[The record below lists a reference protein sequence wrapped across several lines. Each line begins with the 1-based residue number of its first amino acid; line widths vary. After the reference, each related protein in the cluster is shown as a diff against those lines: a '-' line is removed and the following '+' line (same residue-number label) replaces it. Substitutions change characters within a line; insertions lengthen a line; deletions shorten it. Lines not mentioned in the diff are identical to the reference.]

1 MMADNNAIRHN
12 EKNEAIQAALEKKAA
27 RKALINSIVPY
38 FGLIFIVGFFIIV
51 TQGKFV
57 SADNIGNLINQGF
70 VLIMIA
76 VGSSFVYAHG
86 GMDFSIG
93 AVSGVAQLV
102 CGLLILAG
110 VPLPICILACVAVCV
125 IGASCTAAISLLLSV
140 PVFIGSMTVRTSFTG
155 ILKTATT
162 NSDIS
167 ILFSDYAF
175 MNNTAIKAV
184 ILAVVIS
191 LGIYLFNYTT
201 IGKYNKALGG
211 NMLTAQQA
219 GVSKNRVI
227 FMAYLLMG
235 TCVGIASVFAFFRAG
250 TVSAYSG
257 NGYEFNIM
265 MAIVLGGFPMTGG
278 EKSRIL
284 SAIIGALTVTCLS
297 NGLQLWGLDAL
308 LVSGVKGILFV
319 IIVALSYDRSAGKLV
334 S

>member
-1 MMADNNAIRHN
+1 MADNYAVRHN
-12 EKNEAIQAALEKKAA
+12 EKNEAIQAELEKKAA
-27 RKALINSIVPY
+27 RKAMINSIVPY
-38 FGLIFIVGFFIIV
+38 LGLIFIVAFFIIV

-76 VGSSFVYAHG
+76 VGSAFVYAHG

-102 CGLLILAG
+102 CGLLILSG
-110 VPLPICILACVAVCV
+110 VPLPLCILACVAVCMA
-125 IGASCTAAISLLLSV
+125 GACCTATISLVLGV
-140 PVFIGSMTVRTSFTG
+140 PVFIGSMCVRTSFTG
-155 ILKTATT
+155 ILKTATST
-162 NSDIS
+162 NDIS

-175 MNNTAIKAV
+175 MNDTTIKAV
-184 ILAVVIS
+184 LIVIVVA
-191 LGIYLFNYTT
+191 LGYYLFNYTT

-211 NMLTAQQA
+211 NILTARQA
-219 GVSKNRVI
+219 GVSDRKLI
-227 FMAYLLMG
+227 FAAYLLMG
-235 TCVGIASVFAFFRAG
+235 VCVGIASVFAFFRTG
-250 TVSAYSG
+250 KVTSYSG

-278 EKSRIL
+278 DRSKIA

>member
-1 MMADNNAIRHN
+1 MADNVTVRNN
-12 EKNEAIQAALEKKAA
+12 EKNAAIQADLEKKAA
-27 RKALINSIVPY
+27 QKQRINTIIPY
-38 FGLIFIVGFFIIV
+38 LGLVFIVLFFIIV
-51 TQGKFV
+51 TEGKFI

-70 VLIMIA
+70 VLVLIA
-76 VGSSFVYAHG
+76 IGSSFVYAHG

-102 CGLLILAG
+102 CGLLILAD
-110 VPLPICILACVAVCV
+110 VPLPICILACIAVCV
-125 IGASCTAAISLLLSV
+125 VGSCCTASISLFLGV
-140 PVFIGSMTVRTSFTG
+140 PVFIGSMCVRTSFTG
-155 ILKTATT
+155 ILKTVVST
-162 NSDIS
+162 SDIS

-175 MNNTAIKAV
+175 MNNTVVKAV
-184 ILAVVIS
+184 IMIVVI
-191 LGIYLFNYTT
+191 LIGYYLFNYTV

-211 NMLTAQQA
+211 NVVTARQA
-219 GVSKNRVI
+219 GVNDRKYI
-227 FMAYLLMG
+227 FIAYMIMG
-235 TCVGIASVFAFFRAG
+235 ICVGIASVFAFFRTG
-250 TVSAYSG
+250 KVTSYSG

-278 EKSRIL
+278 DRSKIS

-308 LVSGVKGILFV
+308 LVSGVKGVLFV

>member
-1 MMADNNAIRHN
+1 MADNYEIRHN
-12 EKNEAIQAALEKKAA
+12 EKNAAIQAALEKKEA
-27 RKALINSIVPY
+27 RKQKISMIVPY
-38 FGLIFIVGFFIIV
+38 LGLIFIVVFFIIV
-51 TQGKFV
+51 TEGKFI

-70 VLIMIA
+70 VLTVIA
-76 VGSSFVYAHG
+76 VGSAFVYAHG

-110 VPLPICILACVAVCV
+110 VPLPVCILACIAVCV
-125 IGASCTAAISLLLSV
+125 LGACCTATIALVLGV

-155 ILKTATT
+155 ILKTATSS
-162 NSDIS
+162 SDIS

-175 MNNTAIKAV
+175 MNDTSIKAIILV
-184 ILAVVIS
+184 IVIA
-191 LGIYLFNYTT
+191 LGYYLFNYTT

-219 GVSKNRVI
+219 GVNKNKTI
-227 FMAYLLMG
+227 FIAYILMG
-235 TCVGIASVFAFFRAG
+235 LCVGIASVFAFFRAG
-250 TVSAYSG
+250 LVSAYSG

-278 EKSRIL
+278 EKSRIA

-308 LVSGVKGILFV
+308 LVSGVKGVLFV
-319 IIVALSYDRSAGKLV
+319 LIVALSYDRSAGKLV

>member
-1 MMADNNAIRHN
+1 MADNYAVRHN
-12 EKNEAIQAALEKKAA
+12 EKNEAIQAELERKAA
-27 RKALINSIVPY
+27 RKARINRFVPY
-38 FGLIFIVGFFIIV
+38 FGLIFIILFFIIV
-51 TQGKFV
+51 TGGKFV

-70 VLIMIA
+70 VLILIA

-125 IGASCTAAISLLLSV
+125 LGACCTASISLLLGV
-140 PVFIGSMTVRTSFTG
+140 PVFIGSMCVRTSFTG
-155 ILKTATT
+155 ILKTAVST
-162 NSDIS
+162 NDIS
-167 ILFSDYAF
+167 ILFSEYAY
-175 MNNTAIKAV
+175 MNNTVVKGIIIV
-184 ILAVVIS
+184 IVIA
-191 LGIYLFNYTT
+191 LGYYLFNYTT

-211 NMLTAQQA
+211 NAMTARQA
-219 GVSKNRVI
+219 GVSGKRMI
-227 FMAYLLMG
+227 FLAYLLMG
-235 TCVGIASVFAFFRAG
+235 VCVGIASVFAFFRTG
-250 TVSAYSG
+250 KVSAYSG

-278 EKSRIL
+278 DRSKIA

>member
-1 MMADNNAIRHN
+1 MADNYEIRHN
-12 EKNEAIQAALEKKAA
+12 EKNEAIQAALEKKAL
-27 RKALINSIVPY
+27 RKARINAVVPY
-38 FGLIFIVGFFIIV
+38 LGLIFIVAFFIIV
-51 TQGKFV
+51 TEGKFV

-70 VLIMIA
+70 VLMMIA

-93 AVSGVAQLV
+93 AVSGVGQLV

-110 VPLPICILACVAVCV
+110 VPLPICILACVAVC
-125 IGASCTAAISLLLSV
+125 IAGAGCTATIALVLGV
-140 PVFIGSMTVRTSFTG
+140 PVFIGSMCVRTSFTG
-155 ILKTATT
+155 ILKTVVGS
-162 NSDIS
+162 SDIS

-175 MNNTAIKAV
+175 MNDTAIKAIIMV
-184 ILAVVIS
+184 IVIA
-191 LGIYLFNYTT
+191 LGYYLFNYTT

-211 NMLTAQQA
+211 NILTARQA
-219 GVSKNRVI
+219 GVSQKKVV
-227 FMAYLLMG
+227 FAAYMLMG
-235 TCVGIASVFAFFRAG
+235 VCVGIASVFAFFRAG
-250 TVSAYSG
+250 KVSAYSG

-278 EKSRIL
+278 DRSKIA

-297 NGLQLWGLDAL
+297 NGLQLWGLDPI

-319 IIVALSYDRSAGKLV
+319 VIVALSYDRSAGKLV